1 MKRKYAEFIV
11 WAIATIFLLL
21 ALLPLLLNLY
31 HEMTMESTW
40 ATVKQVEK
48 IPMPKYGSIQ
58 IALVD
63 YQLNSGGQFVGQAL
77 NSVNYTV
84 YEGQELKIFY
94 HPLHP
99 TDIIGEY
106 KMDFSGKA
114 LFFFSLV
121 LYGFG
126 IRVYL
131 KARENRKKYAF
142 LYEDSEEEKVTRRV
156 LHS

>member
-1 MKRKYAEFIV
+1 MKRKYVEFIV

-63 YQLNSGGQFVGQAL
+63 YQLNSG
-77 NSVNYTV
+77 
-84 YEGQELKIFY
+84 
-94 HPLHP
+94 
-99 TDIIGEY
+99 
-106 KMDFSGKA
+106 
-114 LFFFSLV
+114 
-121 LYGFG
+121 
-126 IRVYL
+126 
-131 KARENRKKYAF
+131 
-142 LYEDSEEEKVTRRV
+142 
-156 LHS
+156 

>member
-1 MKRKYAEFIV
+1 M
-11 WAIATIFLLL
+11 
-21 ALLPLLLNLY
+21 
-31 HEMTMESTW
+31 
-40 ATVKQVEK
+40 
-48 IPMPKYGSIQ
+48 
-58 IALVD
+58 
-63 YQLNSGGQFVGQAL
+63 

-84 YEGQELKIFY
+84 HEGQELKIFY

-99 TDIIGEY
+99 TEIIGEY

-126 IRVYL
+126 IMVYL

-156 LHS
+156 LRP